1 MANVKTKSYFCNLFI
16 LRNMIKDK
24 EISLWKVY
32 SIRLSIMLLLLA
44 ISRWLLFVFNVGN
57 FPDVTVADRFRLFF
71 VGMRFDL
78 WTLVVANIPILIG
91 YSMPFKFRYNKV
103 YCKTIDILFVV
114 LNWFAVALNLVDV
127 IYYRYIDKRMTS
139 ELTEFFHETDDNQ
152 GSLMMHFIHDF
163 WFIVLFMIIT
173 ALIIIV
179 LAKRTRV
186 KKEVIYSNKTW
197 YISRTLMFLFIIFWS
212 VIAMRGGFQLRPTE
226 IITAARYTNTQ
237 NMVLVLNTPFTIVRG
252 SSGDVLEKKT
262 YFDDDKIESLYSPIH
277 KELKTNMFIDSKAE
291 GYNILVIILESFGQE
306 MVRYYNESRD
316 ESVTPFLDSLL
327 CESLTF
333 DGMANGRRSIDAL
346 TSILSGVPSLMVT
359 DYASSRYA
367 ANHLEGFGKN
377 LKRHGYHTAFF
388 HGGNNGSMNF
398 DASATSAGFDN
409 YFGRNEY
416 DNDSDYDGTWGIS
429 DMPFLQFTASKLN
442 EMRKPFAAGVFTL
455 SSHHPY
461 TIPQGYTVPEGR
473 YKSEFEKTVRYADDA
488 LRLFFETVS
497 QYSWY
502 DSTIFVITG
511 DHVSPEHYFEK
522 YRNGYGQYEVPLAFF
537 SPKKIEALRTDIMA
551 QQTDVGVSLLAALGY
566 DEPIFSF
573 GRNVF
578 DSIQEPC
585 FSSFVNEVYQYSDG
599 DYMLQSDGDLTI
611 GVYDLRNDKE
621 LKNNLYSKEN
631 ANEWN
636 ELETKFHLRLQ
647 QYNNRMISN
656 KLFIK

>member
-32 SIRLSIMLLLLA
+32 AIRLSIMLLLLA
-44 ISRWLLFVFNVGN
+44 ISRWLLFVFNTGN

-91 YSMPFKFRYNKV
+91 YSLPFKFKYNKL
-103 YCKTIDILFVV
+103 YCKITDILFVV

-179 LAKRTRV
+179 LAKRTRL
-186 KKEVIYSNKTW
+186 KKEVIYSSKTW
-197 YISRTLMFLFIIFWS
+197 YISRTFMFLFIIFWS

-277 KELKTNMFIDSKAE
+277 KELKTNRFIDSEAAN
-291 GYNILVIILESFGQE
+291 YNILVIILESFGQE
-306 MVRYYNESRD
+306 MVRYYNESRE
-316 ESVTPFLDSLL
+316 ESITPFLDSLL
-327 CESLTF
+327 NESLTF
-333 DGMANGRRSIDAL
+333 NGMANGRRSIDAL

-416 DNDSDYDGTWGIS
+416 DDDSDYDGTWGIS
-429 DMPFLQFTASKLN
+429 DMPFLQFTSEKLN
-442 EMRKPFAAGVFTL
+442 EMPKPFAAGIFTL
-455 SSHHPY
+455 SSHHPF
-461 TIPQGYTVPEGR
+461 TIPQGYTVPEGN

-488 LRLFFETVS
+488 LRLFFGEIS

-511 DHVSPEHYFEK
+511 DHVNPEHYFEK
-522 YRNGYGQYEVPLAFF
+522 YRNGYGQYQVPLAFY
-537 SPKKIEALRTDIMA
+537 SPSKIKALKTNIMA
-551 QQTDVGVSLLAALGY
+551 QQTDIGASLMAALGY

-578 DSIQEPC
+578 DSLQEPC

-599 DYMLQSDGDLTI
+599 NYILQSDGDLTI
-611 GVYDLRNDKE
+611 GVFDLRNDKE
-621 LKNNLYSKEN
+621 LKNNLYSNEN
-631 ANEWN
+631 ADEWN
-636 ELETKFHLRLQ
+636 KLETKFHLQLQ